1 MDNRTIYTNKYRRC
15 KVSPGNPKID
25 PFFHYAWIP
34 EDKASL
40 GKPLKLQFPGQEEQ
54 VYVIE
59 FMDTLI
65 IDAYL
70 LPFLQEHDK
79 DCLYK
84 ESL

>member
-1 MDNRTIYTNKYRRC
+1 MQYRRC

-34 EDKASL
+34 EDKASV

-59 FMDTLI
+59 
-65 IDAYL
+65 
-70 LPFLQEHDK
+70 
-79 DCLYK
+79 LYK